1 MATFC
6 IKHRDTGKLVNIIN
20 CNKNNDNIKLT
31 FIDDPRTMAMSDN
44 SQGKYG
50 DILSCFDHFEDMDI
64 DYYSDPR
71 SRMKFSFIPVD
82 REWGYLKHMASGK
95 IVRPLGGSENPDNFT
110 PLVVHEKACPGAL
123 FAIDQINDCFVHKSG
138 KFVHPQSLMD
148 KPSSEAETGLIL
160 HHEKRRYIQFQIV
173 SPYNTEQEFFLNGN
187 RMLLM
192 HRDEVVQ
199 SPAKSKIHNTKKLRA
214 PIEKIILVNSR
225 DICENDFRPLKEN
238 YIIDNM
244 EENEEDRIWN
254 FLDED

>member
-6 IKHRDTGKLVNIIN
+6 IKHRESGKLINILN
-20 CNKNNDNIKLT
+20 CDKNNENIKLT
-31 FIDDPRTMAMSDN
+31 FIDDPRSISNNETH
-44 SQGKYG
+44 GKYG
-50 DILSCFDHFEDMDI
+50 NILSCFDDFEDMAFG
-64 DYYSDPR
+64 YYSDPR

-95 IVRPLGGSENPDNFT
+95 IVRPLGGSENPDDFT

-148 KPSSEAETGLIL
+148 KPTSESETGLIL

-173 SPYNTEQEFFLNGN
+173 SSYNTDQELFLNGN

-192 HRDEVVQ
+192 HRGRRSLSV
-199 SPAKSKIHNTKKLRA
+199 
-214 PIEKIILVNSR
+214 
-225 DICENDFRPLKEN
+225 
-238 YIIDNM
+238 
-244 EENEEDRIWN
+244 
-254 FLDED
+254 

>member
-20 CNKNNDNIKLT
+20 CNQNNDNIKLT
-31 FIDDPRTMAMSDN
+31 FIDDPKTMSMSN
-44 SQGKYG
+44 TKGKHS
-50 DILSCFDHFEDMDI
+50 DLMSCCNDFEDMDI

-95 IVRPLGGSENPDNFT
+95 IVRPLGGGENPDNFT

-138 KFVHPQSLMD
+138 KYVHPQSLMD
-148 KPSSEAETGLIL
+148 KPFSEAETGLIL

-173 SPYNTEQEFFLNGN
+173 SPYNTDQEFFLNGN

-199 SPAKSKIHNTKKLRA
+199 SPTKSMMQNTKKLRA
-214 PIEKIILVNSR
+214 PLEKILLVSNSE
-225 DICENDFRPLKEN
+225 ICENDIQTLKKN
-238 YIIDNM
+238 YFINNTA
-244 EENEEDRIWN
+244 EPEDDSLWY